1 METASLSVLEFA
13 AKYKESVLM
22 NRYRAGR
29 EQIERYRR
37 EPPFAYV
44 VPQRQRDP
52 VAAVEMLRR
61 LAFQGVRVSQ
71 LTAPAQFDGLSYPA
85 GTWVVPMDQEFA
97 EVARQLIDVQKYPD
111 IRESPDGPLEPPYD
125 AAGWTLPYQMGV
137 TVVAVANPIADEAR
151 AKMQQLG
158 RDVPLAAAPTP
169 YEPGAQDAAPF
180 DSVPGL
186 GFDASPTA
194 AAIVPPAGK
203 ADGTGPVLVVD
214 PAQNNGFKALSRAW
228 TMGAAVRFV
237 RAGGTGG
244 TARTGGRYEIVG
256 LTDSAINELVSTYAL
271 QAERVASAAGAEV
284 RRPRVGLYHP
294 WMASMD
300 EGWTRWVLE
309 QYGFEH
315 QTLSPQEVRGTPL
328 ADRLD
333 VLVIADEGRGLLD
346 GYATGSVPPEYEGG
360 IGSEGVRAIEA
371 FVRGGGTLVTFN
383 RGSVFAIDR
392 LHLPVKNV
400 VAGVRRQE
408 FFTGGSIL
416 GVDADT
422 SHPVMAGMPQRAAI
436 FVDSS
441 PVFDTLEG
449 FSGDVLARYQAAGLP
464 LMSGYLVGEKLLN
477 GKAAALDVR
486 LGSGHVV
493 LLGFRP
499 QWRGQSFGTFR
510 IVFNALLN
518 VH

>member
-29 EQIERYRR
+29 EQIGRYRR
-37 EPPFAYV
+37 EPPYAYV
-44 VPQRQRDP
+44 VPQQQRDP

-71 LTAPAQFDGLSYPA
+71 LTAPARFDGVSYPA

-97 EVARQLIDVQKYPD
+97 EVARQLIDVQTYPD
-111 IRESPDGPLEPPYD
+111 IRESPDGPLEAPYD

-137 TVVAVANPIADEAR
+137 TVAAVANPIADEAR
-151 AKMQQLG
+151 ANMRVLG
-158 RDVPLAAAPTP
+158 RAVPPTAAPTA
-169 YEPGAQDAAPF
+169 YDAGSNDAAPF
-180 DSVPGL
+180 DSVPGV
-186 GFDASPTA
+186 GFDTDPSAS
-194 AAIVPPAGK
+194 AIVPPAGK

-214 PAQNNGFKALSRAW
+214 PAQNNSFKALSRAW

-237 RAGGTGG
+237 RAGGTGETG
-244 TARTGGRYEIVG
+244 TTGGRYEIVG
-256 LTDSAINELVSTYAL
+256 LTDSAIHELVSTYAL
-271 QAERVASAAGAEV
+271 QAERVGSAAGAEV
-284 RRPRVGLYHP
+284 KRPRVGLYHP

-309 QYGFEH
+309 QYGFEYR
-315 QTLSPQEVRGTPL
+315 TLSPQEVRGMPL

-333 VLVIADEGRGLLD
+333 VFVITDEGRGLLD
-346 GYATGSVPPEYEGG
+346 GHAKGSVPPEYEGG
-360 IGSEGVRAIEA
+360 IGAEGVRAIEA

-383 RGSVFAIDR
+383 RGAGFALDQ
-392 LHLPVKNV
+392 LPLPVKNV
-400 VAGVRRQE
+400 VAGVRRQD
-408 FFTGGSIL
+408 FFTGGSLL
-416 GVDADT
+416 GVDVNT
-422 SHPVMAGMPQRAAI
+422 SHPVMAGMPHRAAI

-441 PVFDTLEG
+441 PVFDTLAG
-449 FSGDVLARYQAAGLP
+449 FSGDVLARYQAADSP
-464 LMSGYLVGEKLLN
+464 LMSGYLVGDRLLN

-486 LGSGHVV
+486 LGRGHVV

-510 IVFNALLN
+510 IVFNALMN